1 MILHVPSL
9 YDLDIN
15 LDVALD
21 TEPTVSHG
29 CLGEGA
35 TELKRLRDLDVDGA
49 KAEWRVAEKVIVLL
63 A

>member
-1 MILHVPSL
+1 MVLHVPSL

-15 LDVALD
+15 LDAALD
-21 TEPTVSHG
+21 TEPTASRG
-29 CLGEGA
+29 RLGEGA

-49 KAEWRVAEKVIVLL
+49 KAEWRVSEKVIVLL